1 MKKIEGP
8 SSLGKMKE
16 EEPDQTDQ
24 GSMMSSKISKMES
37 KMQSQQTSKKESQ
50 GVKEEQEGDN
60 MGIIKYHLNELA
72 VFEEVDSDRSNES
85 GSDHY
90 SDNSV

>member
-1 MKKIEGP
+1 
-8 SSLGKMKE
+8 
-16 EEPDQTDQ
+16 
-24 GSMMSSKISKMES
+24 MMSSKISKMES

-50 GVKEEQEGDN
+50 RVKEEELGDDK

-72 VFEEVDSDRSNES
+72 VYEEVDSDRSNES